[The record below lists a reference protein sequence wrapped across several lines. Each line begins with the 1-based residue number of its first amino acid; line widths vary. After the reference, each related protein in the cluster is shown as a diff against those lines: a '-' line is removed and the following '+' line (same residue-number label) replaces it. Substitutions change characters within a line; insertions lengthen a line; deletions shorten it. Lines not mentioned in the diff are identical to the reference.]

1 MKWTITKALGRAAI
15 ISTLLLGLAAAP
27 AYALFPPPF
36 FYPPG
41 NIEGGPDPDP
51 IVPLPPPTI
60 DPPTDPPCECVCPP
74 GRPNNVPEPATL
86 VSGLMGAAALAG
98 VAWRRRHAR

>member
-1 MKWTITKALGRAAI
+1 MKRTIYRAFGLAAVLSTLALGL
-15 ISTLLLGLAAAP
+15 TAAP

-41 NIEGGPDPDP
+41 GIEGGPDPDP
-51 IVPLPPPTI
+51 IIPLPPPTV
-60 DPPTDPPCECVCPP
+60 DPPTDPPCQCVYPP
-74 GRPNNVPEPATL
+74 GRPNNVPEPATV

-98 VAWRRRHAR
+98 VAWRRRRGQ